1 MQRMSKHLIN
11 PEIQAM
17 AIMALAGL
25 QAKEAQDRSKQAFV
39 PAGDP
44 SMDPSAAGGGAPPG
58 GAPPGGDPSAGGG
71 APPPGGD
78 PSAGGGA
85 PPPPPVDP
93 TAIAQQVMQMIQA
106 QGGAGGG
113 MGGGAEP
120 IKPKIDVNVTMLQIL
135 KMLSRI
141 ADALGVQIPASE
153 MVATQGDLTQFGMA
167 QQSGAGTG
175 GGAPPPGGAAGGG
188 QSAIPPI
195 QPIQPAAPGMGA
207 PKAAHEI
214 GEAFEGGYDTGGLD
228 TLSSKAAA
236 ITNFWS
242 ASRKAS

>member
-1 MQRMSKHLIN
+1 
-11 PEIQAM
+11 
-17 AIMALAGL
+17 
-25 QAKEAQDRSKQAFV
+25 
-39 PAGDP
+39 
-44 SMDPSAAGGGAPPG
+44 
-58 GAPPGGDPSAGGG
+58 
-71 APPPGGD
+71 
-78 PSAGGGA
+78 
-85 PPPPPVDP
+85 
-93 TAIAQQVMQMIQA
+93 MQMIQA

-113 MGGGAEP
+113 MGGGGGAEP
-120 IKPKIDVNVTMLQIL
+120 IKPKIDVNVTLLQLL
-135 KMLSRI
+135 KMMSRI

-153 MVATQGDLTQFGMA
+153 MVATQNDLTQFGMQ
-167 QQSGAGTG
+167 QQSGAGATG
-175 GGAPPPGGAAGGG
+175 APPGGAGAGGG